1 VASVTTVVAELATP
15 ESVEGILALFRHRG
29 GRVTASRRLVV
40 RCLLASGTHPT
51 ADELVSA
58 VHREDPTVHRSTVY
72 RNLEELERLGVV
84 EHVHLGHGAATY
96 HLAADRH
103 GHLVCDRCGRQIE
116 VPEAVFDELTRIARD
131 RYGFE
136 VRPRHFAVP
145 GLCRA
150 CAGQEAA
157 DPAGGPPATRA

>member
-1 VASVTTVVAELATP
+1 MTSVSTVVADLAPP
-15 ESVEGILALFRHRG
+15 ETVEGILALFRHRG

-40 RCLLASGTHPT
+40 RCLLESGTHPT

-96 HLAADRH
+96 HLATERH

-116 VPEAVFDELTRIARD
+116 VPEAVFGELARIARD

-136 VRPRHFAVP
+136 VRPRHFAIP
-145 GLCRA
+145 GLCHT

-157 DPAGGPPATRA
+157 TAESAPTTTRA